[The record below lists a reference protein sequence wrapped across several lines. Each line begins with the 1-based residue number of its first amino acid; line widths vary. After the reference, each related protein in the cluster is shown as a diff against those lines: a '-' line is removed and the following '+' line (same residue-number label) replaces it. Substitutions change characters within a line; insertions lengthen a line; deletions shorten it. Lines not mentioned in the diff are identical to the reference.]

1 MINAST
7 VGPTHRG
14 EQGRYASGY
23 HGYRRVVLDTPR
35 RALICSCAMTD
46 SQLGRRRFLGT
57 AAGAAL
63 ATVAGSAIPSAASAA
78 PRAAA
83 QPTGSTAT
91 FRWLGTAGWRIDIGA
106 KTVLVDP
113 YLSRFHTGQFDGKF
127 NPATPLTVDT
137 ARIADHPGTPATIL
151 VTHTHWD
158 HFNDVPYITTQS
170 GARVFGTLTA
180 YHLGQAL
187 GLPAGQL
194 SPVKGG
200 EVLDFGDH
208 TVEVVSSLHSR
219 NASYSMA
226 FPGVRPT
233 VPAKP
238 ETIADLPEGDTLAYQ
253 LAIHNGPSVFF
264 MGASDFVERNLAGL
278 APDVAMIAVPATDA
292 THDYAYRLLKA
303 LNWPPTV
310 VPVHWDNFEVELR
323 NPPTATPS
331 DRARLDLFLTAV
343 RNAAPRTRIIVP
355 QYLTPY
361 TFA

>member
-1 MINAST
+1 VTNAST
-7 VGPTHRG
+7 AGSRHHG
-14 EQGRYASGY
+14 EQRRYAGAY
-23 HGYRRVVLDTPR
+23 HRYRPVVLDTAR
-35 RALICSCAMTD
+35 GALIGSWAMSD
-46 SQLGRRRFLGT
+46 SRLGRRHFLGT

-63 ATVAGSAIPSAASAA
+63 ATVAGSAIASTASAA
-78 PRAAA
+78 PRATATTTA
-83 QPTGSTAT
+83 AT
-91 FRWLGTAGWRIDIGA
+91 FRWLGTAGWRIDFGT

-113 YLSRFHTGQFDGKF
+113 YLSRFHTGQFDGAF

-158 HFNDVPYITTQS
+158 HFNDVPYIATQT

-187 GLPAGQL
+187 GLPAAQL

-226 FPGVRPT
+226 FPGVRPA

-238 ETIADLPEGDTLAYQ
+238 QTIADLPEGDTLAYQ
-253 LAIHNGPSVFF
+253 VTVQNGPSVFF

-278 APDVAMIAVPATDA
+278 DPDVAMIAVPATDA
-292 THDYAYRLLKA
+292 TQDYTPRLLKA
-303 LNWPPTV
+303 LNFPATV
-310 VPVHWDNFEVELR
+310 VPVHWDNFEVDLT
-323 NPPTATPS
+323 NPPTVSAS
-331 DRARLDLFLTAV
+331 DKARLDLFVAAV
-343 RNAAPRTRIIVP
+343 RKAAPRTRIVVP
-355 QYLTPY
+355 EYLTPY